1 MDTKEIINLEISCD
15 TLIEDVNIIDFSD
28 DDLASALNDRED
40 EIKEQLDE
48 LSSQLDQLSNY
59 NSETDSYSLS
69 EHIIETTINGLLGP
83 FGLSQEMFQDKAGG
97 NVTTQHNASL
107 GIFSKE
113 SEKYNRQDYL
123 KEYPKVAS
131 KLRNDSIV
139 DGKFTSAYSGRTYEG
154 IPDIDH
160 GKALKDYHLNYGGWM
175 QTLKQRAEF
184 GADEKNLHV
193 TYRGENRSLG
203 EKDKYKWEEEKS
215 RSNPEKTNKE
225 VFGFDNRKINA
236 AMRKSQKAAT
246 EHAPTTAQ
254 KIGYYAKTLGTQACQ
269 ESLKLAA
276 RQALGIALKI
286 FVEESWHIIKDA
298 IYLYK
303 EQVMTTVKDFINFII
318 AKMKDLKAN
327 IMSYLQQLGQ
337 AALQGGISGACSTI
351 ITFII
356 NSFITTVKRIVI
368 LIREI
373 TNAIGDAIRVMID
386 KTLSSEEK
394 KDQVTKIIIAAL
406 TTAVGIFLVEALKN
420 MLLKIHFLQQYSDE
434 IANVVVNILMGI
446 IAVLVMYIIVR
457 FQASKKNDERLTQIN
472 DILFN
477 IRMLSVERLY
487 ISQEKLMKA
496 EYRTNYLLQNTLVY
510 VQQTIEDI
518 ELLERE
524 TEKIDVKTQATLENI
539 DNIHDDIATKFAILK
554 NINKK

>member
-1 MDTKEIINLEISCD
+1 MDTKEIINLEISSD
-15 TLIEDVNIIDFSD
+15 TLIEDVNVIDFSD

-160 GKALKDYHLNYGGWM
+160 GEALKDYHLNYGGWM

-215 RSNPEKTNKE
+215 RSDPEKTNKE

-303 EQVMTTVKDFINFII
+303 KQVMTTVKDFINFII

-337 AALQGGISGACSTI
+337 TALQGGISGACSTI

-472 DILFN
+472 DTLFN

-487 ISQEKLMKA
+487 ISQEKLMEA
-496 EYRTNYLLQNTLVY
+496 EYQTNYLLQNTLVY